1 MSKYFIFAGGF
12 IVALIA
18 LTLIALWQFGF
29 LKDSKPKPKS
39 PSRVLPALPVT
50 PGLDTRRRYSRYG
63 YRS

>member
-12 IVALIA
+12 IVALNA
-18 LTLIALWQFGF
+18 LTLVALWQFGYF
-29 LKDSKPKPKS
+29 KDPKPKPKS
-39 PSRVLPALPVT
+39 PSGLLPTLPVK

>member
-39 PSRVLPALPVT
+39 PSRSLPTLPVT